1 MEFTLRQIAELL
13 KGELVGD
20 GEVRIHTLSKIEEA
34 KAGSV
39 SFLSNPKYESHLY
52 STGASAVIVSRN
64 FVPQKQS
71 APALIRVDDP
81 YGSFALLLEEYRK
94 RIIGQK
100 VGIEHPSYMG
110 ESSTAGGDFYLGA
123 FSYVGHRVQIGHG
136 VKIYPQVFVGDDVTI
151 GDGCVLYP
159 GVKVYYGS
167 RIGNYCTLQA
177 GAVIGSDG
185 FGFAPQADGSYR
197 AIPQLGNV
205 VLEDNVDIGANT
217 VVDRAT
223 LGSTIIR
230 KGVKLDNL
238 IQIAHNVEIG
248 ANTVMAA
255 QSGISGSSKLGRN
268 CVVAGQVG
276 IVGHLEVA
284 DRVTLAAQ
292 AGITK
297 SVTEPG
303 SVKLGS
309 PAIEHKSYLR
319 AYAVFRNLP
328 ELAERL
334 ALLEEKVLN
343 LPPD

>member
-20 GEVRIHTLSKIEEA
+20 GDVRVHTLSKIEEA

-52 STGASAVIVSRN
+52 GTSASAVIVARN
-64 FVPQKQS
+64 FVPQKQPV
-71 APALIRVDDP
+71 AALIRVDDP

-94 RIIGQK
+94 RIAAQK

-110 ESSTAGGDFYLGA
+110 DSSTAGEDFYLGA
-123 FSYVGHRVQIGHG
+123 FSYIGHRVRIGRG

-167 RIGNYCTLQA
+167 RIGNSCTLQA

-205 VLEDNVDIGANT
+205 VLEDDVDIGANT

-292 AGITK
+292 AGVTK
-297 SVTEPG
+297 SVTETG
-303 SVKLGS
+303 AVKLGS

-334 ALLEEKVLN
+334 AVLEEKILN